1 MYSGMCHTV
10 YAVINGTWDDLNDE
24 EASEYQFQAHRKV
37 CELTKGVDSK
47 KRVLSV
53 LKELMQIYEMKLYIN
68 HNMTNICGL
77 EDITLRSRPAQSAL
91 VSVDKPP
98 TQF

>member
-1 MYSGMCHTV
+1 MCHTV
-10 YAVINGTWDDLNDE
+10 YAVINGTWDVLKDE
-24 EASEYQFQAHRKV
+24 TSEYQFQAHRIV
-37 CELTKGVDSK
+37 CELTKHVEK
-47 KRVLSV
+47 HV
-53 LKELMQIYEMKLYIN
+53 LKEHAATVLEELMQIYEMKLYIN

-77 EDITLRSRPAQSAL
+77 EDITLKSRPAQSAL